1 MLPRRV
7 LITGASKGIG
17 FALAERL
24 SAAGHRPVGV
34 ARSEPARF
42 PGEFYVADLADRD
55 ATHRVVRDIL
65 SRGCVDAVVNNVAL
79 VRPAPLAGVDLDDLA
94 AVYDLNV
101 RVAVQLTQA
110 VLPGM
115 KQRGWGRIVNL
126 SSLVTVGLPERTA
139 YGAAKAALDFC
150 TRAWAGELAA
160 TGITVNSVAPGP
172 TETELFRENN
182 PPGSPGE
189 ARYLAGIPLGRLA
202 RPSEPAA
209 AITFLLSEEASFIT
223 GQTLRVDGGAST
235 GSSAAA

>member
-1 MLPRRV
+1 MIPRRV

-17 FALAERL
+17 FAVAERL

-34 ARSEPARF
+34 ARSEPAHF
-42 PGEFYVADLADRD
+42 PGEFYVGDLSDRD
-55 ATHRVVRDIL
+55 ATHHSVRDIL
-65 SRGCVDAVVNNVAL
+65 SRGPVDAVVNNVGL
-79 VRPAPLAGVDLDDLA
+79 VRPAPLAGVGLDDLA

-115 KQRGWGRIVNL
+115 KERGWGRIVNL

-150 TRAWAGELAA
+150 TRAWSGELAA

-172 TETELFRENN
+172 TETELFRQNN

-189 ARYLAGIPLGRLA
+189 ARYLAGIPSGRLA
-202 RPSEPAA
+202 RPSELAA
-209 AITFLLSEEASFIT
+209 AITFLLSEDASFIT

-235 GSSAAA
+235 GSSAAN